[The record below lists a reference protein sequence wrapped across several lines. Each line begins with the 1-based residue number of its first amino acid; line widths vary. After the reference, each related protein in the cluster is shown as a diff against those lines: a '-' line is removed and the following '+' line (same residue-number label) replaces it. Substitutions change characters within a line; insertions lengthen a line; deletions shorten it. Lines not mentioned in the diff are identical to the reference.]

1 MDNVVN
7 ISYLKS
13 GLFFNKVLHN
23 GLSKDSKDSKNS
35 KNSKNSKDNK

>member
-1 MDNVVN
+1 MDNFVN

-23 GLSKDSKDSKNS
+23 GLSKDSKNSKDSKD
-35 KNSKNSKDNK
+35 SKDNK